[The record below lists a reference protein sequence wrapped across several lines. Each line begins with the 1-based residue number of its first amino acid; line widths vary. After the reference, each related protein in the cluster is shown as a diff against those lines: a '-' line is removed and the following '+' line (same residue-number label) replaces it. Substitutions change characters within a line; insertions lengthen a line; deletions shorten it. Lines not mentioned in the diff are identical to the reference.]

1 MHFVLIFKMID
12 LENIYVI
19 WLARL
24 EKNVSM
30 VAVSEVAKI
39 IVAVVVVVVVFM
51 SVMVAESGGND
62 NNRSY

>member
-1 MHFVLIFKMID
+1 MID

-39 IVAVVVVVVVFM
+39 IVAVVAVVFM
-51 SVMVAESGGND
+51 SVMVA
-62 NNRSY
+62 